1 MGHNDQNKET
11 NMRRLVPEFIIE
23 KYRSDAM
30 SGALD
35 AAAIF
40 VDVSGFSKL
49 TDTLAKHG
57 QHGAEVLADLMRV
70 IFEPLVNAVYAQGGF
85 VVGYAG
91 DAFNAVFPSEQ
102 APGQEVMRCLAALV
116 AVQEHVRLNPNIQ
129 TVYGDFPLSVK
140 AGMGYGE
147 TKWQIFKSKDGAHAT
162 YWFRGDSLNG
172 AVLAEKN
179 SRARGIALD
188 PVSFGL
194 LKDIVDAEP
203 AGECHL
209 ISKINIDLPAP
220 ASFSNP
226 EPDPAITE
234 VFFPR
239 VVSAQ
244 SGIGEFRQ
252 VINVFIDIPVTISDE
267 ALVTPFME
275 TVYILQEKYGGFFL
289 RPDLGDKGF
298 NLLLFWGAPIARERD
313 IEYALNYVMELA
325 ARTRIPL
332 RAGITY
338 RIAYTGFMG
347 APLREDYTAYG
358 WGVNLAARLMEHAS
372 QSEIW
377 LDEETARRAGDFF
390 NVAYLD
396 QYSFKGFSE
405 KQRIWRLVDR
415 KQIEEKIYQ
424 GNLVGRDEEL
434 HALASFVVPLRRGK
448 YAGVMVV
455 RGEAGVGKSR
465 FVHTFQHSSYFDDLP
480 TQWVVLQ
487 TEEMLQQ
494 SFQPFKGWI
503 KKFFGVVDGQS
514 DAENWKT
521 FARVVD
527 EIAQNTPD
535 SLLSAELTRTRSVLA
550 ALVNIN
556 QPDTLYETLDAKGR
570 YENTFIALSVLFR
583 ALSLQTPLIIF
594 LEDIHWLDEDSNA
607 FLSYFVRT
615 LLADSDRDYPIALVA
630 TQRPEDDVKVT
641 DAAPMHGI
649 NLGRLTSENLAAL
662 AQEILGA
669 PISKSLHEILS
680 ERADGNP
687 FFIEQILRYLME
699 SELLKKDEHGHF
711 TTDKKA
717 SRSLP
722 MDVRAVM
729 IARLDRLSQQV
740 RETVQTASALGREF
754 EVDVLAAMLHYR
766 AELPQHV
773 GQAQRANIWAPL
785 SEIEYIFRHALLR
798 DAAYSMQLFTRQRE
812 LHQLAAI
819 AIEDVYRDDLEP
831 HYGELAFHAEKGDL
845 KEKALHYLTLAGD
858 LSMKNYLNRQAAD
871 YFTHALTFVPADN
884 LRAQFELLIK
894 RVECLY
900 NLGDTTAQNEELERL
915 ETLARELSD
924 DGLLARALTR
934 KAYYVSASG
943 DYQTTVKLAFQAKEL
958 AQNVRDNDLLLSLLI
973 VLPDA
978 LSHTGRLTEA
988 LQYAQEGAEYAR
1000 KLKSPHKE
1008 SYALTSLGLVM
1019 LELEGPTSARQYQ
1032 EKSLQL
1038 AQQVKDRNLEAKVLN
1053 NLANSVG
1060 LSQGDY
1066 HAARDYFQQSLAIFQ
1081 ELGNQSGKGL
1091 VLANLGWISGILG
1104 DYPSAMLYYEQAL
1117 KISRE
1122 LGQRLEEMYTYI
1134 NLSASAYGQGNAAE
1148 ALRWAQQAQEQAVT
1162 AGDHIAEGWAYF
1174 NMGYAYL
1181 LDGKFDQAVS
1191 VFLRSIEI
1199 REETN
1204 ASMLISESRAGLCE
1218 AYLGLQDQ
1226 ASAGKEAEQV
1236 FLQMEKDP
1244 AFEGAEEP
1252 LRMYHS
1258 LYLYLERTKD
1268 LRAATVLQNA
1278 IELLNGQVL
1287 KLRSDEA
1294 RHMFVENVPWRR
1306 ALQQRTTKN

>member
-1 MGHNDQNKET
+1 V
-11 NMRRLVPEFIIE
+11 RRLVPDFIIE
-23 KYRSDAM
+23 KYRSDSM
-30 SGALD
+30 SGTFP

-40 VDVSGFSKL
+40 VDISGFSKL

-57 QHGAEVLADLMRV
+57 QHGAEVLASLMRV
-70 IFEPLVNAVYAQGGF
+70 IFEPLVDAVYAQGGF

-91 DAFNAVFPSEQ
+91 DAFNALFPSDQ
-102 APGQEVMRCLAALV
+102 VPGQEMKRGLAAL
-116 AVQEHVRLNPNIQ
+116 AAIQEHVRLNPQIQ
-129 TVYGDFPLSVK
+129 TVYGSFPLSVK
-140 AGMGYGE
+140 AGLGFGE
-147 TKWQIFKSKDGAHAT
+147 TKWQIFKSKDGTHAT

-179 SRARGIALD
+179 SLPGNITLERAAFD
-188 PVSFGL
+188 L
-194 LKDIVDAEP
+194 LQDGMDAEP
-203 AGECHL
+203 VGDCYR
-209 ISKINIDLPAP
+209 INNIHMDLPAP
-220 ASFSNP
+220 ASISDP
-226 EPDPAITE
+226 EPDPEITKI
-234 VFFPR
+234 FFPDI
-239 VVSAQ
+239 VSRL
-244 SGIGEFRQ
+244 SGPGEFRQ
-252 VINVFIDIPVTISDE
+252 VVNLFIDIPVTISDE

-275 TVYILQEKYGGFFL
+275 TVYTLQEKYSGFFL

-298 NLLLFWGAPIARERD
+298 NLLLFWGAPIAKERD
-313 IEYALNYVMELA
+313 IEYALSYVLELA
-325 ARTRIPL
+325 ERTRIPL

-347 APLREDYTAYG
+347 ASLREDYTAYG
-358 WGVNLAARLMEHAS
+358 WGVNLAARLMEHAP
-372 QSEIW
+372 QGEVW
-377 LDEETARRAGDFF
+377 LDEETARRASEFF
-390 NVAYLD
+390 NLTYLD
-396 QYSFKGFSE
+396 QYSFKGFAD
-405 KQRIWRLVDR
+405 KQRVWKLTDR
-415 KQIEEKIYQ
+415 KKIEQKIYQ
-424 GNLVGRDEEL
+424 GSLVGREEEL
-434 HALASFVVPLRRGK
+434 QALASFLEPVRRGK

-465 FVHTFQHSSYFDDLP
+465 FVHTFQHSDYFDDFSV
-480 TQWVVLQ
+480 QWIVLQ

-494 SFQPFKGWI
+494 SFQPFKAWI
-503 KKFFGVVDGQS
+503 KKLFDVVDTQS
-514 DAENWKT
+514 DAENWIT
-521 FARVVD
+521 FSRIIE
-527 EIAQNTPD
+527 EISAATPD
-535 SLLSAELTRTRSVLA
+535 PLLSAELRRTASMLA

-556 QPDTLYETLDAKGR
+556 QPGTLYEILDAKGR
-570 YENTFIALSVLFR
+570 YENTFIALSVLLR
-583 ALSLQTPLIIF
+583 ALSLQKPLIIF
-594 LEDIHWLDEDSNA
+594 LEDIHWLDEDTNA

-615 LLADSDRDYPIALVA
+615 LLSDADKEYPFALVA
-630 TQRPEDDVKVT
+630 TQRPEDDVKMT

-649 NLGRLTSENLAAL
+649 NLGRLSVENLAAL
-662 AQEILGA
+662 AQDILGTPISTSLQEILN
-669 PISKSLHEILS
+669 

-699 SELLKKDEHGHF
+699 GEMLKKDSHGRF

-729 IARLDRLSQQV
+729 IARLDRLAQQV
-740 RETVQTASALGREF
+740 RETVQTASVLGREF
-754 EVDVLAAMLHYR
+754 EVDVLAAMLHYHPD
-766 AELPQHV
+766 LPGYV

-798 DAAYSMQLFTRQRE
+798 DAAYSMQLLARQRE
-812 LHQLAAI
+812 LHQLAVVAM
-819 AIEDVYRDDLEP
+819 EDIYQNDLEP
-831 HYGELAFHAEKGDL
+831 YYGELAFHAEKGDF

-871 YFTHALTFVPADN
+871 YYTHALTFVSADN
-884 LRAQFELLIK
+884 PRTQFELLIK
-894 RVECLY
+894 RVESLY

-934 KAYYVSASG
+934 KAYYISASG

-958 AQNVRDNDLLLSLLI
+958 AQSANDTDLLLSLLI

-978 LSHTGRLTEA
+978 LSHTGRLAEA
-988 LQYAQEGAEYAR
+988 LQYAQEGCEHAR

-1008 SYALTSLGLVM
+1008 SYALTSLGLVA
-1019 LELEGPTSARQYQ
+1019 LELEGPTVARKYQ

-1081 ELGNQSGKGL
+1081 ELGNQSGKGM
-1091 VLANLGWISGILG
+1091 VLANLGWLSGILG
-1104 DYPSAMLYYEQAL
+1104 DYPSAMSYYEQAL

-1134 NLSASAYGQGNAAE
+1134 NLSASAYGQGDAAG
-1148 ALRWAQQAQEQAVT
+1148 ALKWAQQAQEQALA
-1162 AGDHIAEGWAYF
+1162 AGDHIAEGWACF

-1181 LDGKFDQAVS
+1181 LDGKFDLAVN

-1218 AYLGLQDQ
+1218 AHLGLQNQ
-1226 ASAGKEAEQV
+1226 AAAEKEAEQV
-1236 FLQMEKDP
+1236 FLQMEKDH

-1258 LYLYLERTKD
+1258 LYSYLEKTKD
-1268 LRAATVLQNA
+1268 PRAATVLQNA
-1278 IELLNGQVL
+1278 IELLSGQVL

-1294 RHMFVENVPWRR
+1294 RRMFVENVPWRW
-1306 ALQQRTTKN
+1306 ALQQKAAKN